1 MNYLYESLFQEY
13 PKFPKFSI
21 YRMCLKIW
29 FAEIN
34 THLIGKNTLLY
45 EIKEILSSIF
55 SETIKEELL
64 NKMEQKNNCNAFNPK
79 SVNFEKEKKFSFDTS
94 FLLFKSINFSCKE
107 PMDDIYSSFG
117 QINVY
122 ENEDKNYKIL
132 EKGLSIIND
141 TFSNEYSIYFLNSS
155 LIDTNSLY
163 DNLVYKLEES
173 IKYYIAEVFNVYIY
187 ENNSFV
193 NEIINNI
200 LDYFDNFFFKGFI
213 NPNLKNKINETVYLC
228 VKENLLQ
235 FVKNKY
241 FENENSN
248 NQLNDISTSKKS
260 VFGSAK
266 TNWSSNLKSSSIF
279 DLNNDEFGKNFNFSE
294 NICIKTSQY
303 KKEIINYI
311 INNLSLDTNS
321 NSLIEQKLDS
331 INDQIN
337 LYDICNSIY
346 NWHNEQTNKIK
357 ENDKKIIEEILNL
370 KKEFNIPLVY
380 DKPKRYLL
388 SYSLQYDWNFI
399 KRIKTLEK
407 YYLKDKDD
415 MDIIE
420 DDNLENNL
428 GNNYLD
434 DLDNIGP
441 GNNNF
446 GNNEFNLKSS
456 FFDC

>member
-1 MNYLYESLFQEY
+1 M
-13 PKFPKFSI
+13 
-21 YRMCLKIW
+21 
-29 FAEIN
+29 
-34 THLIGKNTLLY
+34 
-45 EIKEILSSIF
+45 
-55 SETIKEELL
+55 
-64 NKMEQKNNCNAFNPK
+64 
-79 SVNFEKEKKFSFDTS
+79 
-94 FLLFKSINFSCKE
+94 
-107 PMDDIYSSFG
+107 
-117 QINVY
+117 
-122 ENEDKNYKIL
+122 
-132 EKGLSIIND
+132 
-141 TFSNEYSIYFLNSS
+141 
-155 LIDTNSLY
+155 
-163 DNLVYKLEES
+163 
-173 IKYYIAEVFNVYIY
+173 
-187 ENNSFV
+187 
-193 NEIINNI
+193 
-200 LDYFDNFFFKGFI
+200 
-213 NPNLKNKINETVYLC
+213 
-228 VKENLLQ
+228 
-235 FVKNKY
+235 KNKY

-311 INNLSLDTNS
+311 IKNLSLDTNS

-331 INDQIN
+331 INEQIN

-407 YYLKDKDD
+407 YYIKDKDD

>member
-1 MNYLYESLFQEY
+1 M
-13 PKFPKFSI
+13 
-21 YRMCLKIW
+21 
-29 FAEIN
+29 
-34 THLIGKNTLLY
+34 
-45 EIKEILSSIF
+45 
-55 SETIKEELL
+55 
-64 NKMEQKNNCNAFNPK
+64 
-79 SVNFEKEKKFSFDTS
+79 
-94 FLLFKSINFSCKE
+94 
-107 PMDDIYSSFG
+107 
-117 QINVY
+117 
-122 ENEDKNYKIL
+122 
-132 EKGLSIIND
+132 
-141 TFSNEYSIYFLNSS
+141 
-155 LIDTNSLY
+155 
-163 DNLVYKLEES
+163 
-173 IKYYIAEVFNVYIY
+173 
-187 ENNSFV
+187 
-193 NEIINNI
+193 
-200 LDYFDNFFFKGFI
+200 
-213 NPNLKNKINETVYLC
+213 
-228 VKENLLQ
+228 
-235 FVKNKY
+235 KNKY

-311 INNLSLDTNS
+311 IKNLSLDTNS

-331 INDQIN
+331 INEQIN

-388 SYSLQYDWNFI
+388 SYSLQYDWYFI

-407 YYLKDKDD
+407 YYIKDKDD